1 MRRYLETGIDLYAY
15 ATFTA
20 LVADGIEDAM
30 KRFVDRLQ
38 SLHPNLPL
46 RTVPLK
52 IGAFGV
58 VKKRLA
64 VNDERYAA
72 VEHQKRA
79 IEAWKTE
86 LDARFSSEERSNPIV
101 DVSLRK

>member
-1 MRRYLETGIDLYAY
+1 
-15 ATFTA
+15 
-20 LVADGIEDAM
+20 M

-38 SLHPNLPL
+38 ALHPNLPL

-58 VKKRLA
+58 VKKRLD

-79 IEAWKTE
+79 IEAWKRE
-86 LDARFSSEERSNPIV
+86 LETRFSSTKRAMSIV
-101 DVSLRK
+101 DVEMR

>member
-1 MRRYLETGIDLYAY
+1 MRRYVATGIDLYAY
-15 ATFTA
+15 TTFTT
-20 LVADGIEDAM
+20 LVAAGIEDAM

-38 SLHPNLPL
+38 EIHPNLPL

-52 IGAFGV
+52 IGTFGV

-72 VEHQKRA
+72 VEHQKCA

-86 LDARFSSEERSNPIV
+86 LQSRFSSVETARSIA
-101 DVSLRK
+101 DVPLR